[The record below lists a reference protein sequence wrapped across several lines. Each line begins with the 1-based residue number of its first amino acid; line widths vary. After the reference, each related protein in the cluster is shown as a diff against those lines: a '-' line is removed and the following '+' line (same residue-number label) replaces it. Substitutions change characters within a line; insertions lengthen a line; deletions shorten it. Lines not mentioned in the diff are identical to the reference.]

1 MSNVLV
7 LKSSILGANSQTNQL
22 SDYFISKLAKANVI
36 QRDLAANPL
45 PYLTLTVQQPLHC
58 AVSLLLLT
66 KMHYWRYPM
75 NWLAKLKTQT

>member
-7 LKSSILGANSQTNQL
+7 LKSSILGTNSQTNQL

-45 PYLTLTVQQPLHC
+45 PYLDSTATTALRSQPVTADEKC
-58 AVSLLLLT
+58 IIGVI
-66 KMHYWRYPM
+66 R
-75 NWLAKLKTQT
+75 